1 MVKRINLLNNE
12 TTNKIAAGEVVERPS
27 SVVKELIE
35 NSIDSGA
42 ENLTIEIINGG
53 IDLIRIV
60 DDGNGIHPD
69 DVKKAFLP
77 HATSK
82 INRIE
87 DLYSINTFGFRGEAL
102 ASIASVSKVLLKTK
116 IKDEQ
121 FGREINIS
129 GGNINYI
136 EDVGCNDGTVVE
148 IRNLFYNV
156 PARRK
161 FLKSTARE
169 TALITDIIN
178 RLALTNHNVSFKYYQ
193 NNKQSII
200 TFASEEVKETIKYIY
215 GKNIYQ
221 NIIKFENTSD
231 IITVYGY
238 IGNVDISKG
247 SRNYQSIF
255 VNNRYVKN
263 LMINKAVENAFKSF
277 STVNK
282 FPFYVLFIEIFPEY
296 LDVNVH
302 PTKAEIKFR
311 EDKFIFSFVFNTIH
325 ETLKK
330 YIEGKFT
337 EHGSNFSLDATSEK
351 LQENQRQSQVPIDFK
366 TENDFSVKREDP
378 LDNYSILPN
387 NGNIEKPN
395 EKSIIQPKGYSIDN
409 TKSTFDVKNSSD
421 TSSINENVAVE
432 SFSNINNNVYVK
444 ETNTLKHKNELVDKI
459 AKFPKLNVIGQFNNT
474 YIICEAEKE
483 LYLIDQH
490 AAHEKILFEKF
501 SREINER
508 TIVAQ
513 MLLIPVVIEL
523 NEEDY
528 SIYNENKEIFS
539 DTGFEIEG
547 FGDNTINIREAPII
561 LGQTA
566 VEELF
571 YGILENLKKLGNG
584 DILEIKFYVV
594 SQLSCRAAIKANYH
608 MSLLEMDNL
617 IQKLRFIDSPYN
629 CPHGRPTIIKYSLKD
644 IEKIFKRIQ

>member
-42 ENLTIEIINGG
+42 ENLTIEILNGG

-60 DDGNGIHPD
+60 DDGSGIHPD

-82 INRIE
+82 IKKIE
-87 DLYSINTFGFRGEAL
+87 DLYSIDTFGFRGEAL
-102 ASIASVSKVLLKTK
+102 ASIASVSNISLKTK
-116 IKDEQ
+116 VKGEQ

-136 EDVGCNDGTVVE
+136 EEVGCNDGTVIEVK
-148 IRNLFYNV
+148 NLFYNV

-193 NNKQSII
+193 NNKKSII

-221 NIIKFENTSD
+221 NLIKFENTSD

-238 IGNVDISKG
+238 IGNVDICKG

-263 LMINKAVENAFKSF
+263 IMINKAVENAFKSF
-277 STVNK
+277 SMVNK

-311 EDKFIFSFVFNTIH
+311 EDKFIFSFVFNTVH

-330 YIEGKFT
+330 YIEEKFT
-337 EHGSNFSLDATSEK
+337 GQETSFSMDSTENFTETQK
-351 LQENQRQSQVPIDFK
+351 QSQVPFDFK
-366 TENDFSVKREDP
+366 NGTAFNIKREIP
-378 LDNYSILPN
+378 LANYNIPANIEDINNTNEETTKQPN
-387 NGNIEKPN
+387 NYLVN
-395 EKSIIQPKGYSIDN
+395 KGESTLKIDN
-409 TKSTFDVKNSSD
+409 P
-421 TSSINENVAVE
+421 
-432 SFSNINNNVYVK
+432 SNINDDVKVKKSPNVYDPTYVK
-444 ETNTLKHKNELVDKI
+444 ETNVLKTQNEKT
-459 AKFPKLNVIGQFNNT
+459 AKFPNLNVIGQFNNT
-474 YIICEAEKE
+474 YIICEAENE

-501 SREINER
+501 SKEINER

-513 MLLIPVVIEL
+513 MLMIPIVIEL
-523 NEEDY
+523 NEEEY
-528 SIYNENKEIFS
+528 SIYNENKEIFAEA
-539 DTGFEIEG
+539 GFQIEG

-561 LGQTA
+561 LGQTE

-584 DILEIKFYVV
+584 DILETKFYVV
-594 SQLSCRAAIKANYH
+594 SQLSCKAAIKAHYDMNI
-608 MSLLEMDNL
+608 MEMNDL
-617 IQKLRFIDSPYN
+617 IQKLRFLDSPYN